1 MLHIAFDSPRWLL
14 LLLALP
20 PLWWFSIRALQALGP
35 IRRWFVLA
43 LRTLVVML
51 IVFAL
56 AEIQMVRTSQKLA
69 VIYLLDQSVS
79 IPEEQRR
86 AMADYV
92 NADIKK
98 HRHNDRQDYA
108 GVVVFG
114 RDAATEWAPDDED
127 IQIARTPEARV
138 ETDHTNIAGALKLAM
153 ALFPKDAARRVV
165 VVSDGNENMGNAM
178 AEAREMTEAGV
189 GIDVVPVRYEA
200 RSDVAVERIT
210 IPPDVNRGQPF
221 DLRVVLNNSAAATT
235 KSDGVVKGQ
244 LEVTRTTADG
254 TSTLLGREAV
264 ALEPGKKVMSMRE
277 KIDSPDFY
285 TYEARFI
292 PDDPAQDSVQANN
305 RATTFTHVRG
315 QGQVLLIEDFENKG
329 EFDFLAER
337 LRKENLQ
344 VTVRPSDQLF
354 SSLAELQPFDT
365 VLLGDVPRED
375 FSEAQIKMLV
385 RNTQQMGSGLVMLG
399 GPNSFGAGGWTGT
412 DLEEAMPV
420 DFQIKNKQ
428 VAPIGALAMLMHGS
442 EMADGNHWQKK
453 IADAALGGLGAQDYC
468 GVIHWDG
475 TDQWLWTNAGNGI
488 AKIGGDDN
496 RNKMRARIDRMV
508 PGDMPGFDGTM
519 TTMLNNFNNLPPEVA
534 IKHAI
539 VLSDGDPAGPNQTVL
554 AGFKQARIKIST
566 VAVGLLGGHGQA
578 ERTKMQQIANFTGGK
593 FYEPKSANALPR
605 IFQKE
610 ARVVAQPLIFER
622 PDGFQ
627 PQETFPHEMLKGID
641 TLPPITGYV
650 LTNKKDNPLVE
661 TALVSPVGPSAS
673 TEANRTILA
682 GWTFGLGK
690 SVALTTD
697 AGKRWATDWTHWDD
711 YDKLFSQIVRWSMR
725 PAGDQGK
732 FTTTTDLENG
742 KVRVTVTALNKDD
755 EFLNFLNMSGNV
767 VGPDMKPIDLKIRQT
782 APGRY
787 VGEFDSPQSGSY
799 FMMLSPGAGMAPILS
814 GVNVPYSAEYL
825 DRETNEGLL
834 KSLADLKPKGS
845 EPGAVIE
852 DRKNEGLPGLLN
864 VDTYR
869 HNLIKASSSQ
879 DVWHY
884 LLLAAAFLF
893 FADVF
898 VRRVQVSFAWLPS
911 LLGRVRDRVLRR
923 EPKAAPVET
932 IERLRSRKAAISQQI
947 EERRAAARFEPTP
960 DALAPDI
967 ETLSPGGTPP
977 TAAPGATGSAS
988 AGPKP
993 GAGPSPEPKKEDDD
1007 YTSRLLRAKRE
1018 ARKDRKDDGP
1028 T

>member
-1 MLHIAFDSPRWLL
+1 M
-14 LLLALP
+14 
-20 PLWWFSIRALQALGP
+20 
-35 IRRWFVLA
+35 
-43 LRTLVVML
+43 
-51 IVFAL
+51 
-56 AEIQMVRTSQKLA
+56 
-69 VIYLLDQSVS
+69 
-79 IPEEQRR
+79 
-86 AMADYV
+86 
-92 NADIKK
+92 
-98 HRHNDRQDYA
+98 
-108 GVVVFG
+108 
-114 RDAATEWAPDDED
+114 
-127 IQIARTPEARV
+127 
-138 ETDHTNIAGALKLAM
+138 
-153 ALFPKDAARRVV
+153 
-165 VVSDGNENMGNAM
+165 
-178 AEAREMTEAGV
+178 
-189 GIDVVPVRYEA
+189 
-200 RSDVAVERIT
+200 
-210 IPPDVNRGQPF
+210 
-221 DLRVVLNNSAAATT
+221 ATT
-235 KSDGVVKGQ
+235 KSDGIIKGQ
-244 LEVTRTTADG
+244 VEVTRKTAD
-254 TSTLLGREAV
+254 SEKVIGREAV
-264 ALEPGKKVMSMRE
+264 ELKPGKIVFSLRE
-277 KIDSPDFY
+277 TIDSPDFY

-292 PDDPAQDSVQANN
+292 PDDPAQDPVQANN
-305 RATTFTHVRG
+305 RATTFTHIRG

-344 VTVRPSDQLF
+344 VTIRPSDQLF
-354 SSLAELQPFDT
+354 NSLAELQPFDT

-375 FSEAQIKMLV
+375 FSDAQIKMLV

-453 IADAALGGLGAQDYC
+453 IADAALGALGPQDYC

-475 TDQWLWTNAGNGI
+475 NDQWLWTAGGNGI
-488 AKIGGDDN
+488 AKITSEDN
-496 RNKMRARIDRMV
+496 RNKMKGRIDRMV

-539 VLSDGDPAGPNQTVL
+539 VLSDGDPVGPNNTVL
-554 AGFKQARIKIST
+554 NGFKQAKIKIST
-566 VAVGLLGGHGQA
+566 VAVGILGGHGQA
-578 ERTKMQQIANFTGGK
+578 ERTKMQSIANFTGGK
-593 FYEPKSANALPR
+593 FYEPKTANALPR

-622 PDGFQ
+622 PTGFQ
-627 PQETFPHEMLKGID
+627 PQETFPQEMVKGID
-641 TLPPITGYV
+641 VLPPITGYV

-661 TALVSPVGPSAS
+661 IALISPVGPSAS

-697 AGKRWATDWTHWDD
+697 AGKRWATDWTHWDE

-742 KVRVTVTALNKDD
+742 KVRVTITALNKDD
-755 EFLNFLNMSGNV
+755 EFLNFLNMSGSV
-767 VGPDMKPIDLKIRQT
+767 VGPDMKPIDLKVRQT

-799 FMMLSPGAGMAPILS
+799 FMMLSPGAGMSPILS

-834 KSLADLKPKGS
+834 KSLAELKPKGS
-845 EPGAVIE
+845 EPGQVIE
-852 DRKNEGLPGLLN
+852 DRKNEGLPGLLKA
-864 VDTYR
+864 DTYR

-884 LLLAAAFLF
+884 LLLAAACLF

-898 VRRVQVSFAWLPS
+898 VRRVQFSFAWLPPMM
-911 LLGRVRDRVLRR
+911 GRVRDRVLRR
-923 EPKAAPVET
+923 EAKAAPAET
-932 IERLRSRKAAISQQI
+932 IERLRSRKAAISHQI

-960 DALAPDI
+960 DALAPDL
-967 ETLSPGGTPP
+967 ESLSPGGT
-977 TAAPGATGSAS
+977 AR
-988 AGPKP
+988 
-993 GAGPSPEPKKEDDD
+993 GAGEKPATAKGSGAETAKPIPGHSPEPKKEDDD

-1018 ARKDRKDDGP
+1018 ARKDQRDDRSS
-1028 T
+1028 